1 MTETITSELVVA
13 YSQCPRK
20 AYLICKGE
28 GGDPHAFVEIIERR
42 TRVNRERYL
51 RAIGQPSGLVSTNV
65 TLRSGNFEASC
76 DVLTKRSEN
85 TYEPT
90 LVVGTHKVTKD
101 ERINL
106 AYIGHVIG
114 DLYHRKLS
122 VGIIVLEQNKIQKV
136 KL

>member
-65 TLRSGNFEASC
+65 TLRSGNLDKAASPR
-76 DVLTKRSEN
+76 DGGSELGGLCRLG
-85 TYEPT
+85 E
-90 LVVGTHKVTKD
+90 D
-101 ERINL
+101 
-106 AYIGHVIG
+106 
-114 DLYHRKLS
+114 
-122 VGIIVLEQNKIQKV
+122 
-136 KL
+136 